1 MGAHVL
7 LRGGSVFTGTT
18 VIEQGFVELDD
29 GRIGRVGAVR
39 DLTGTLEAEVVD
51 TVGMTV
57 LPGLIDTHV
66 HVLHQPHLLKLSEGA
81 AAVWGAR
88 ALLDALR
95 AGVTTVRDLGTRSPA
110 IFGLKAALAA
120 GYAEG
125 PRLLAAGAA
134 LAMTGGHGWH
144 ELSVEADGAE
154 ALRRAARRELKRG
167 ADVIKLM
174 ATGGAGTPGQMP
186 GSPQLTRAEMAAA
199 VDEAHRAGKPAAAH
213 ALGTE
218 GIVAAVEA
226 GADSIE
232 HGVYLDDRAIE
243 LMLARGTVLCP
254 TLSIYRRIVERGP
267 AAGAPDFIVEKSRAI
282 VGPHRESFAKAVRA
296 GVRIVCGT
304 DAGAAYHP
312 VGDLVAE
319 MEMMAEYGMRPLDV
333 LRAATADAAAACG
346 IGQETGTLSPGR
358 VADVVVAPGDALS
371 DLRVLRAPRLVFRAG
386 RRVL

>member
-1 MGAHVL
+1 
-7 LRGGSVFTGTT
+7 
-18 VIEQGFVELDD
+18 
-29 GRIGRVGAVR
+29 
-39 DLTGTLEAEVVD
+39 
-51 TVGMTV
+51 
-57 LPGLIDTHV
+57 
-66 HVLHQPHLLKLSEGA
+66 
-81 AAVWGAR
+81 
-88 ALLDALR
+88 
-95 AGVTTVRDLGTRSPA
+95 
-110 IFGLKAALAA
+110 
-120 GYAEG
+120 
-125 PRLLAAGAA
+125 
-134 LAMTGGHGWH
+134 
-144 ELSVEADGAE
+144 
-154 ALRRAARRELKRG
+154 LKRG

-319 MEMMAEYGMRPLDV
+319 REMMAEYGMHPLDV

-346 IGQETGTLSPGR
+346 IGQETGTLIPGR
-358 VADVVVAPGDALS
+358 AADVVVAPGDALS
-371 DLRVLRAPRLVFRAG
+371 DLTVLRAPRLVFRAG